1 MWLDSA
7 IGFQWG
13 ELVILFLDNCHHLR
27 MAARYQQLSPAFLAD
42 AVARLDRACRLGDAT
57 SASSAFAPQSPV
69 SEQQPQL
76 RLTRSR
82 PARIARFC
90 RFALPRRYQNSD
102 TERGA
107 LRISLT
113 RFGVPLGTILNPI
126 ASARAF
132 VLRFGSSPCN

>member
-1 MWLDSA
+1 MPWHGWTPRVGWA
-7 IGFQWG
+7 
-13 ELVILFLDNCHHLR
+13 
-27 MAARYQQLSPAFLAD
+27 MQLAHP
-42 AVARLDRACRLGDAT
+42 ARLHPSR
-57 SASSAFAPQSPV
+57 QSLNTNR
-69 SEQQPQL
+69 QL

-90 RFALPRRYQNSD
+90 QFALPRRYQNSD

-107 LRISLT
+107 LRMSLT

-132 VLRFGSSPCN
+132 VLRFGLI